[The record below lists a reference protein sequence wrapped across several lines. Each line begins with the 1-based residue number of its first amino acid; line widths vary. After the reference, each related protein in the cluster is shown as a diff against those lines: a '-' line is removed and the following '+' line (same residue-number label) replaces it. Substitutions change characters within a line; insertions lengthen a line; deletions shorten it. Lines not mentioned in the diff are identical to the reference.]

1 MTVCLGERDEKNNN
15 KDIKWKLNEKQKIRR
30 KKQTENEHVKMNSKT
45 EVAGEMKIAK
55 LEEC

>member
-1 MTVCLGERDEKNNN
+1 MTVCLGERDEKNKN
-15 KDIKWKLNEKQKIRR
+15 KDIKWKLNEKQKII
-30 KKQTENEHVKMNSKT
+30 KKETENEHVKMNSKT

>member
-1 MTVCLGERDEKNNN
+1 MKT
-15 KDIKWKLNEKQKIRR
+15 KWKTENQK